1 MRTYLVLFFCKTEFM
16 KQNSQADDRRKTQ
29 TGKQSAYQ
37 KILRNKGFSIMNVF
51 ETRKYSGNQ

>member
-1 MRTYLVLFFCKTEFM
+1 M